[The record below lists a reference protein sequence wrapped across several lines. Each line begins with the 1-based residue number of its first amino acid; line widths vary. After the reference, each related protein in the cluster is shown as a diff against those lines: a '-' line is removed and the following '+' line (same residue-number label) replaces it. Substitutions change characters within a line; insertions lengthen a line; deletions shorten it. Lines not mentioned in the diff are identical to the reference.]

1 MTPAFETP
9 VSVNDHT
16 HVILALS
23 IELFQLFDCYM
34 RQWMS
39 PVSVDLVQVSGL
51 LVCHEF
57 TRYLGLVYTHFLSTE
72 QLLYV
77 TNDKVRSK
85 YSKPF
90 ETRNVSF
97 VYLEYSLYFGV
108 GKAILRYYF
117 DSLQTVKYTSQ

>member
-1 MTPAFETP
+1 
-9 VSVNDHT
+9 
-16 HVILALS
+16 
-23 IELFQLFDCYM
+23 
-34 RQWMS
+34 MS

-57 TRYLGLVYTHFLSTE
+57 IRYLGLVYVHFLSTE

-77 TNDKVRSK
+77 ANNKVRSK

-108 GKAILRYYF
+108 GKAVFRYYL
-117 DSLQTVKYTSQ
+117 DSLQTVEHTSQRLFVHLQFIVHLTETLSAPRVPATLTQVLQFV